1 MTPVLTGHARTLLS
15 VNLTEVARV
24 DVGQLLALCAN
35 LRHLALNYNGGY
47 VSSISGEGG
56 KGAAGK
62 ELRTLSVLCLQA
74 AGEDDEF
81 GLRNGGAAAGG
92 GGGDPS
98 AGEPSPGEQDLQ
110 QLLAMPRLSK
120 ITMSNCQHLTDEVW
134 EEASKD
140 HSFSEIQ

>member
-1 MTPVLTGHARTLLS
+1 MLTGHARTLLS

-56 KGAAGK
+56 KGASATGK

-81 GLRNGGAAAGG
+81 GLRNGGAA
-92 GGGDPS
+92 GGDPS